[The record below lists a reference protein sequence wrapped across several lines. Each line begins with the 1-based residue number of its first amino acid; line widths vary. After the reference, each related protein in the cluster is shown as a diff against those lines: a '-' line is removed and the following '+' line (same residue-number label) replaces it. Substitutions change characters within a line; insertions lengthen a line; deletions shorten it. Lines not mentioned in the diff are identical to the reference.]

1 MIYIH
6 STGAE
11 GFEWD
16 ASNVEHIARHGLQ
29 RADVERALAGEP
41 VTLFEGVTQAGE
53 RRWVS
58 VGRSG
63 AGRLLAVVWTVR
75 GRRVRIVTA
84 YPASRRQQVAYEGA
98 KVSNR
103 GPGVSPDPGIQ
114 DRS

>member
-6 STGAE
+6 SNGAE

-16 ASNVEHIARHGLQ
+16 AASVEHIARHGP
-29 RADVERALAGEP
+29 RPADVERALAGEP
-41 VTLFEGVTQAGE
+41 GTLSEGVTQAGK

-58 VGRSG
+58 VGRSAG
-63 AGRLLAVVWTVR
+63 GRLLVVVWTVR

-84 YPASRRQQVAYEGA
+84 YPASRRQQVAYERA

-103 GPGVSPDPGIQ
+103 GAEVSPDPGIQ

>member
-6 STGAE
+6 STGAD
-11 GFEWD
+11 GFDWD
-16 ASNVEHIARHGLQ
+16 ASNIEHIARHGLQ
-29 RADVERALAGEP
+29 PADVERALAGEP
-41 VTLFEGVTQAGE
+41 VTLSEGVTRAGE
-53 RRWVS
+53 QRWVS
-58 VGRSG
+58 IGRSA

-75 GRRVRIVTA
+75 GTRVRIVTA

-103 GPGVSPDPGIQ
+103 GAEVSPDSGIQ